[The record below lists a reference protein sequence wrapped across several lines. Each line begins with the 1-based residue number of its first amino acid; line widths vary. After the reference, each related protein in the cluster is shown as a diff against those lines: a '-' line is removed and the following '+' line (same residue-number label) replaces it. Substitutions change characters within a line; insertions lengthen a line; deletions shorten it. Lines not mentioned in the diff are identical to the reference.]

1 VLGNECGITHDRR
14 RVSLAVSLDPLQSP
28 WEAKA
33 GTICRSRSIVASV
46 KVLRL
51 DWSIGRLI
59 ADAGAG
65 EPGCAARCAAL
76 T

>member
-1 VLGNECGITHDRR
+1 VG
-14 RVSLAVSLDPLQSP
+14 
-28 WEAKA
+28 AKA
-33 GTICRSRSIVASV
+33 GTICRSPSIVASF

-65 EPGCAARCAAL
+65 ESRCAGRCAAF

>member
-1 VLGNECGITHDRR
+1 VG
-14 RVSLAVSLDPLQSP
+14 
-28 WEAKA
+28 AKA
-33 GTICRSRSIVASV
+33 GTICRSPSIVASF

-65 EPGCAARCAAL
+65 ESRCAARCAAF

>member
-1 VLGNECGITHDRR
+1 VGSEGRDDLPRP
-14 RVSLAVSLDPLQSP
+14 VV
-28 WEAKA
+28 
-33 GTICRSRSIVASV
+33 VASF

-59 ADAGAG
+59 GNAGAG
-65 EPGCAARCAAL
+65 ESRCAAL